1 MSGDS
6 ILLDT
11 VICLIHIEHFII
23 GNFLV
28 SFSWLYLGTHKRY
41 KKFVNIRPEVLSSI
55 ITSKKK
61 NRSYTGTCSY
71 LSVMCKGPSCS
82 WSYGSWIYN
91 YRYIYATNDLPLVT
105 DKVYHIMVG
114 RVHLAMSGLK
124 PTTLVV
130 IGTNCTG
137 SCKPNYHTIMT
148 TTAPW
153 DGKYDW
159 LIIA

>member
-91 YRYIYATNDLPLVT
+91 YRYIYATNDLPKREIILSSTESLFCSNRNIDIYPQSEAV
-105 DKVYHIMVG
+105 
-114 RVHLAMSGLK
+114 
-124 PTTLVV
+124 
-130 IGTNCTG
+130 
-137 SCKPNYHTIMT
+137 
-148 TTAPW
+148 APVSPSLPLFYLLFIYCSRPEYSYTVCW
-153 DGKYDW
+153 S
-159 LIIA
+159 